1 MGGYYMVKNFETI
14 KELYNNNCVNVPNK
28 PGIYIVK
35 LLDDFKVNILIQL
48 LELMNTRVNH
58 FFWRKIN

>member
-1 MGGYYMVKNFETI
+1 MVKNFETI

-35 LLDDFKVNILIQL
+35 LPDDFKVNILIQL

-58 FFWRKIN
+58 FF